1 MPAAVHQ
8 TIRPVAHM
16 PVPMRAQT
24 EERVAIALVGGDM
37 LFREGLKRLFADTS
51 VEVVADAAAPV
62 ETLGRMGRAPQVI
75 VLLDAPGTGMRA
87 WAWME
92 EVARRWPDVS
102 AVVLSSRAEP
112 GDMIQAL
119 ESGIG
124 GYLLTDMSPA
134 ALAQAIGLVA
144 LGENVFPTRLSASLS
159 IGGRMGASTPRKATL
174 TPREVDILHG
184 LLEGKSNKLIA
195 RSLGTT
201 DATVKAQLRHL
212 LRKIGVENRTQAA
225 LWAREHGLVEQA
237 H

>member
-1 MPAAVHQ
+1 MPAALHHS
-8 TIRPVAHM
+8 IRPVAAM
-16 PVPMRAQT
+16 PVPMRVRA
-24 EERVAIALVGGDM
+24 EDRVAIALVGGDM
-37 LFREGLKRLFADTS
+37 LFREGLKRLFADTT

-62 ETLGRMGRAPQVI
+62 ETLARSGRPPQVI

-87 WAWME
+87 WSWME
-92 EVARRWPDVS
+92 EVSRRWPDVA
-102 AVVLSSRAEP
+102 AVVLSSRADP
-112 GDMIQAL
+112 ADMMQAL
-119 ESGIG
+119 DSGIG

-144 LGENVFPTRLSASLS
+144 LGENVFPTRLSAGLS
-159 IGGRMGASTPRKATL
+159 AGRAGTAAPRRTSL

-225 LWAREHGLVEQA
+225 LWARENGVVDTA
-237 H
+237 D